1 MKLNGKIFIG
11 LALVILVIL
20 GIVPFFIGS
29 YTLADSLRGFEILAQ
44 FESGS
49 VFNTLNYPNV
59 IDPIISYSVSWW
71 APGQWLLPFVVQSI
85 GITDYQTIQAV
96 LILFLLMLSFYGYWR
111 LFTKLKFDRWIL
123 SISMLSI
130 VASPLF
136 YWQSLMFHGGDL
148 LLLAYFPWFTIALID
163 IQRKRTFLS
172 VIYYLVLGIFGLYL
186 KTSFL
191 VIFAGGG
198 LFLFFSGQQMLKD
211 RMISNYQFFI
221 AAILVLV
228 FAKFFL
234 LQGETPSSAFDHEGW
249 FGVPNTFSGDL
260 LHAFASPLGSY
271 TNLSYTIQSQ
281 SAIYG
286 TSLLQTIGLLVLVL
300 FTIWITIRTLLR
312 NEIYGKLLLFV
323 CYSFFAAMT
332 ILYLDD
338 RAVSYEMRHFAPL
351 SFLFIPAILY
361 TIRTFLGKPILLLC
375 TATLVFFNL
384 HNYWYQAA
392 YLNQLPTVSG
402 IKLGQEDAELASFI
416 RQWDSNQS
424 SSLCLI
430 ENVWSHSFFVRN
442 NDKLVLRGKEPKI
455 VSGIELDEVNPLVK
469 LVNPNAYFDSY
480 NEVLL
485 VHYENDETNLTSYFK
500 EKHEISSGKIG
511 KYSWYRLK

>member
-1 MKLNGKIFIG
+1 MKLSGKISTL
-11 LALVILVIL
+11 LALVLLIILV
-20 GIVPFFIGS
+20 VSPFVIGS
-29 YTLADSLRGFEILAQ
+29 HTLADSLRGFEILEQ
-44 FESGS
+44 FKQGAD
-49 VFNTLNYPNV
+49 FNSLNYPNTQ
-59 IDPIISYSVSWW
+59 DPFIIFSVSWW
-71 APGQWLLPFVVQSI
+71 APGQWLLPFALQFI

-96 LILFLLMLSFYGYWR
+96 LIVFLLTLSFFGYWR
-111 LFTKLKFDRWIL
+111 LFVVLKIDRWIL
-123 SISMLSI
+123 ALSMLTI

-148 LLLAYFPWFTIALID
+148 LLLAYFPWFLVALLH
-163 IQRKRTFLS
+163 IQRKRTLLRALCFL
-172 VIYYLVLGIFGLYL
+172 LLGLFGLYL

-198 LFLFFSGQQMLKD
+198 LFLFFAGQHKLKD
-211 RMISNYQFFI
+211 RIISNYQFFF

-228 FAKFFL
+228 FAKLFL

-249 FGVPNTFSGDL
+249 FGVPNTLSGDL
-260 LHAFASPLGSY
+260 LHAFASPLGTY
-271 TNLSYTIQSQ
+271 TNLSSIIQSQ

-286 TSLLQTIGLLVLVL
+286 TSLLQSIGLLVLGI
-300 FTIWITIRTLLR
+300 FSFWITIRTLLR

-338 RAVSYEMRHFAPL
+338 RAVSYEMRHFTPL

-361 TIRTFLGKPILLLC
+361 TVRTFLGRPFLLLC
-375 TATLVFFNL
+375 TATLLFFNL
-384 HNYWYQAA
+384 HNYWFQAT
-392 YLNQLPTVSG
+392 YVNQLQTVSG
-402 IKLGQEDAELASFI
+402 IKLSVEDAELASFI
-416 RQWDSNQS
+416 SQWDSNQS

-442 NDKLVLRGKEPKI
+442 NDKLVLNGREPKI
-455 VSGIELDEVNPLVK
+455 VSGIELDEVHRLVK
-469 LVNPNAYFDSY
+469 LVNPNALFDSY
-480 NEVLL
+480 NEILL
-485 VHYENDETNLTSYFK
+485 IHYKNDETDLTSYFK
-500 EKHEISSGKIG
+500 EKHEISSGIIG